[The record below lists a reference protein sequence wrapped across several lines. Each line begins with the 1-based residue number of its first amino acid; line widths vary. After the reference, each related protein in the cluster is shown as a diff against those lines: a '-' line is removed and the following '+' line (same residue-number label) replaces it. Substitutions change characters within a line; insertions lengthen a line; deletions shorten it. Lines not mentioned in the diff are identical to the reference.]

1 MTQEERT
8 GERDLTYSAWHRRDS
23 IKRFVGAEK
32 AQLLAMIDIDV
43 VLFVEYDDSTKEPVC
58 LIEIARDTGQSIK
71 PSTVT
76 RKLAEKAKLPAYT
89 LLYTP
94 SKNTKNPADNSVY
107 DIEKF
112 RIKMICPEET
122 DLMPYSP
129 SEWAHELIEIHPE
142 LSEEPNNIW
151 MKTKDEKALKAAIR
165 SLQLVL
171 KRKEKEIQKLRK

>member
-1 MTQEERT
+1 MTQVERT

-23 IKRFVGAEK
+23 IKRFVGPEK

-58 LIEIARDTGQSIK
+58 LIETALDTGQSIK

-94 SKNTKNPADNSVY
+94 SETTKNPA
-107 DIEKF
+107 
-112 RIKMICPEET
+112 
-122 DLMPYSP
+122 
-129 SEWAHELIEIHPE
+129 
-142 LSEEPNNIW
+142 
-151 MKTKDEKALKAAIR
+151 
-165 SLQLVL
+165 
-171 KRKEKEIQKLRK
+171 